1 MRQRLKSAA
10 ASTDSMVTSER
21 PEVLRAAVPIVI
33 VVLVPVLILA
43 TLRAGRRP
51 PPAPDPMS
59 WKREVAEPWGS
70 MALMVVFLFPV
81 VLAVERAVEWPPLIP
96 LLLGSIVLFAAYRF
110 GAYGG
115 VRRIR
120 LIEAGIQLRVRWRD
134 ELIPWSDVMSVAYSE
149 LTDQTVVNT
158 AHGVALSL
166 PPGPHG
172 DAIGTEV
179 ASRIG
184 QHWPVRDDAPAST
197 DADR

>member
-1 MRQRLKSAA
+1 
-10 ASTDSMVTSER
+10 MVTSER

-51 PPAPDPMS
+51 PPEPDPTS

-70 MALMVVFLFPV
+70 MALMVFFLFPV
-81 VLAVERAVEWPPLIP
+81 VLAVERAVDWPPLIP

-110 GAYGG
+110 GAYSG
-115 VRRIR
+115 VRRIK
-120 LIEAGIQLRVRWRD
+120 LVEAGIQLRVRWRN
-134 ELIPWSDVMSVAYSE
+134 ELIPWSDVMSVNYSE

-158 AHGVALSL
+158 ARGVALSL
-166 PPGPHG
+166 PPGPQG
-172 DAIGTEV
+172 DAIGTAV

-184 QHWPVRDDAPAST
+184 QHWPIRVDAPAPT